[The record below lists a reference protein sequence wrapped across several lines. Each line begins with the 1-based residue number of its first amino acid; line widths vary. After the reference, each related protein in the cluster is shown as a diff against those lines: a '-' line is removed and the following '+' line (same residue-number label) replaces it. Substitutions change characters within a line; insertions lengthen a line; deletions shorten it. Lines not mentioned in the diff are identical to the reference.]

1 MTQLRTDKKA
11 HALRGTAAFIVAV
24 FSAAVLLF
32 TGCPNSHSN
41 KPATPKYKLTFS
53 VDGGGGSLTAKI
65 GETEIKSDSEI
76 EQNKTVIFTATPN
89 TNYVV
94 DKWTIQ
100 GGSFEAGTGTNGNTT
115 AKVKVTANT
124 TVKVSFKKMYS
135 VTFNVEGGNG
145 TLKATPEGGAETA
158 ASPISVEHEKTVTFT
173 ATAETDYKVE
183 KWTITGGTFV
193 EGGSEGSPTAKV
205 KVTAAATV
213 TVSFTR
219 YVKVPFGTNGE
230 KLAHHLQTATPA
242 SDGIYYIEVT
252 GLTKQDLQGDGQT
265 HTPTPSPLGLILKAA
280 PTKKVAL
287 KLGSGITGLTDMS
300 CCFAYC
306 ENLVSVAAIPK
317 GVTNMGRCFENCT
330 SLKQAP
336 VIQEGVT
343 NMRDCFVSC
352 TNLVSVAAIPKGVTN
367 MEGCF
372 NGCKSLEKAPT
383 IPNSVTDMKHCFNGC
398 TNLKQVPSIS
408 NTVTN
413 MHECFSNCT
422 NLTTVPSIP
431 AAVTNMQGC
440 FANCT
445 KLTSVTLECDYNPAT
460 HQGNPVFG
468 NAFVGCTELKAG
480 SIKVPQGQLSAYQ
493 AAADDMGTTA
503 DRFVE

>member
-11 HALRGTAAFIVAV
+11 HALRGTATFIVAV

-53 VDGGGGSLTAKI
+53 VDGGGSLTAKI

-89 TNYVV
+89 TDYVV

-252 GLTKQDLQGDGQT
+252 GLTKADLQGDGQS
-265 HTPTPSPLGLILKAA
+265 HTPNPSPLGEILKATPA
-280 PTKKVAL
+280 KKVAL
-287 KLGSGITGLTDMS
+287 KLGGGITGLTDMS
-300 CCFAYC
+300 YCFVHC

-317 GVTNMGRCFENCT
+317 GVTNMRYCFVGCENLV
-330 SLKQAP
+330 SAAAIP
-336 VIQEGVT
+336 EGVT
-343 NMRDCFVSC
+343 NME
-352 TNLVSVAAIPKGVTN
+352 A
-367 MEGCF
+367 CF
-372 NGCKSLEKAPT
+372 NGCTSLEKAPT
-383 IPNSVTDMKHCFNGC
+383 IPNSVTDMKYCFKGC

-413 MHECFSNCT
+413 MHECFSDCT

-460 HQGNPVFG
+460 HQGNPAFG

-480 SIKVPQGQLSAYQ
+480 SIKVPQGQVDAYR

-503 DRFVE
+503 DRFFE

>member
-1 MTQLRTDKKA
+1 
-11 HALRGTAAFIVAV
+11 
-24 FSAAVLLF
+24 
-32 TGCPNSHSN
+32 
-41 KPATPKYKLTFS
+41 
-53 VDGGGGSLTAKI
+53 
-65 GETEIKSDSEI
+65 
-76 EQNKTVIFTATPN
+76 
-89 TNYVV
+89 
-94 DKWTIQ
+94 
-100 GGSFEAGTGTNGNTT
+100 
-115 AKVKVTANT
+115 
-124 TVKVSFKKMYS
+124 MYS

-252 GLTKQDLQGDGQT
+252 GLTKADLQGDGQS
-265 HTPTPSPLGLILKAA
+265 HTPNPSPLGEILKATPA
-280 PTKKVAL
+280 KKVAL
-287 KLGSGITGLTDMS
+287 KLGGGITGLTDMS
-300 CCFAYC
+300 YCFVHC

-317 GVTNMGRCFENCT
+317 GVTNMRYCFVGCENLV
-330 SLKQAP
+330 SAAAIP
-336 VIQEGVT
+336 EGVT
-343 NMRDCFVSC
+343 NME
-352 TNLVSVAAIPKGVTN
+352 A
-367 MEGCF
+367 CF
-372 NGCKSLEKAPT
+372 NGCTSLEKAPT
-383 IPNSVTDMKHCFNGC
+383 IPNSVTDMKYCFKGC

-413 MHECFSNCT
+413 MHECFSDCT

-460 HQGNPVFG
+460 HQGNPAFG
-468 NAFVGCTELKAG
+468 NAFVGCTSLPDG
-480 SIKVPQGQLSAYQ
+480 GIKVPAAYYDNYTVSA
-493 AAADDMGTTA
+493 ALTDMGVPGADDTA
-503 DRFVE
+503 KKKKFKKIE

>member
-1 MTQLRTDKKA
+1 MKHKLKTVLFIGLALVALFGMTA
-11 HALRGTAAFIVAV
+11 
-24 FSAAVLLF
+24 
-32 TGCPNSHSN
+32 CPNN
-41 KPATPKYKLTFS
+41 A
-53 VDGGGGSLTAKI
+53 GGGGIPS
-65 GETEIKSDSEI
+65 
-76 EQNKTVIFTATPN
+76 TP
-89 TNYVV
+89 
-94 DKWTIQ
+94 KH
-100 GGSFEAGTGTNGNTT
+100 A
-115 AKVKVTANT
+115 
-124 TVKVSFKKMYS
+124 
-135 VTFNVEGGNG
+135 VTFSVEGGNG

-252 GLTKQDLQGDGQT
+252 GLTKADLQGDGQT
-265 HTPTPSPLGLILKAA
+265 HTPNPSPLGAILKAKS
-280 PTKKVAL
+280 TKKVAL

-300 CCFAYC
+300 CCFAHC

-317 GVTNMGRCFENCT
+317 GVTNME
-330 SLKQAP
+330 S
-336 VIQEGVT
+336 
-343 NMRDCFVSC
+343 
-352 TNLVSVAAIPKGVTN
+352 
-367 MEGCF
+367 CF

-445 KLTSVTLECDYNPAT
+445 KLTSVTLECDYNSAQLLGSPA
-460 HQGNPVFG
+460 FG
-468 NAFVGCTELKAG
+468 NAFNGCTSLPDG
-480 SIKVPQGQLSAYQ
+480 SIKVPAAYYDNYTVSA
-493 AAADDMGTTA
+493 ALTDMGVPGADDTA
-503 DRFVE
+503 KKKKFKKIE

>member
-1 MTQLRTDKKA
+1 MTA
-11 HALRGTAAFIVAV
+11 
-24 FSAAVLLF
+24 
-32 TGCPNSHSN
+32 CPNN
-41 KPATPKYKLTFS
+41 A
-53 VDGGGGSLTAKI
+53 GGGGIPS
-65 GETEIKSDSEI
+65 
-76 EQNKTVIFTATPN
+76 TP
-89 TNYVV
+89 
-94 DKWTIQ
+94 KH
-100 GGSFEAGTGTNGNTT
+100 A
-115 AKVKVTANT
+115 
-124 TVKVSFKKMYS
+124 
-135 VTFNVEGGNG
+135 VTFSVEGGNG

-252 GLTKQDLQGDGQT
+252 GLTKADLQGNCHS
-265 HTPTPSPLGLILKAA
+265 HTPQPSPLGVILKAT

-300 CCFAYC
+300 CCFAHC

-317 GVTNMGRCFENCT
+317 GVTNME
-330 SLKQAP
+330 S
-336 VIQEGVT
+336 
-343 NMRDCFVSC
+343 
-352 TNLVSVAAIPKGVTN
+352 
-367 MEGCF
+367 CF

-413 MHECFSNCT
+413 MHECFSDCT

-460 HQGNPVFG
+460 HQGNPAFG
-468 NAFVGCTELKAG
+468 NAFNGCTSLPDG
-480 SIKVPQGQLSAYQ
+480 GIKVPAAYYDNYTVSA
-493 AAADDMGTTA
+493 ALTDMGVPGADDTA
-503 DRFVE
+503 KKKKFKKIE

>member
-1 MTQLRTDKKA
+1 MKHKLKTVLFIGLALVALFGMTA
-11 HALRGTAAFIVAV
+11 
-24 FSAAVLLF
+24 
-32 TGCPNSHSN
+32 CPNNAGGGGTPS
-41 KPATPKYKLTFS
+41 TPKHTVTFS
-53 VDGGGGSLTAKI
+53 VDG
-65 GETEIKSDSEI
+65 
-76 EQNKTVIFTATPN
+76 
-89 TNYVV
+89 
-94 DKWTIQ
+94 
-100 GGSFEAGTGTNGNTT
+100 TG
-115 AKVKVTANT
+115 
-124 TVKVSFKKMYS
+124 
-135 VTFNVEGGNG
+135 G

-213 TVSFTR
+213 KVSFKR
-219 YVKVPFGTNGE
+219 DYKSVAFADLDNYLK
-230 KLAHHLQTATPA
+230 TATPA

-252 GLTKQDLQGDGQT
+252 GLTKQDLQGDGQS
-265 HTPTPSPLGLILKAA
+265 HTPNPSPLGEILKATPA
-280 PTKKVAL
+280 KKVAL
-287 KLGSGITGLTDMS
+287 KLGGGITGLTDMS
-300 CCFAYC
+300 YCFARC

-317 GVTNMGRCFENCT
+317 GVTNMRYCFVGCENLV
-330 SLKQAP
+330 SAAAIP
-336 VIQEGVT
+336 EGVT
-343 NMRDCFVSC
+343 NME
-352 TNLVSVAAIPKGVTN
+352 A
-367 MEGCF
+367 CF
-372 NGCKSLEKAPT
+372 NGCTSLEKAPT
-383 IPNSVTDMKHCFNGC
+383 IPNSVTDMKYCFKGC

-413 MHECFSNCT
+413 MHECFSDCT

-431 AAVTNMQGC
+431 AAVTNMQRC

-460 HQGNPVFG
+460 HRGNPAFG

-480 SIKVPQGQLSAYQ
+480 SIKVPQGQVDAYR

-503 DRFVE
+503 DRFFE

>member
-1 MTQLRTDKKA
+1 MTA
-11 HALRGTAAFIVAV
+11 
-24 FSAAVLLF
+24 
-32 TGCPNSHSN
+32 CPNN
-41 KPATPKYKLTFS
+41 A
-53 VDGGGGSLTAKI
+53 GGGGIPS
-65 GETEIKSDSEI
+65 
-76 EQNKTVIFTATPN
+76 TP
-89 TNYVV
+89 
-94 DKWTIQ
+94 KH
-100 GGSFEAGTGTNGNTT
+100 A
-115 AKVKVTANT
+115 
-124 TVKVSFKKMYS
+124 

-252 GLTKQDLQGDGQT
+252 GLTKADLQGNCHS
-265 HTPTPSPLGLILKAA
+265 HTPQPSPLGVILKAT

-300 CCFAYC
+300 CCFAHC

-336 VIQEGVT
+336 VIPEGVT
-343 NMRDCFVSC
+343 NMRNCFVGC
-352 TNLVSVAAIPKGVTN
+352 ENLVSVAAIPKGVTN
-367 MEGCF
+367 MESCF

-413 MHECFSNCT
+413 MHECFSDCT

-445 KLTSVTLECDYNPAT
+445 KLTSVTLECDYNSAQLLGSPA
-460 HQGNPVFG
+460 FG
-468 NAFVGCTELKAG
+468 NAFNGCTSLPDG
-480 SIKVPQGQLSAYQ
+480 GIKVPAAYYDNYTVSA
-493 AAADDMGTTA
+493 ALTDMGVPGADDTA
-503 DRFVE
+503 KKKKFKKIE

>member
-24 FSAAVLLF
+24 FSASVLLF

-53 VDGGGGSLTAKI
+53 VDGGGSLTAKI

-89 TNYVV
+89 TDYVV

-252 GLTKQDLQGDGQT
+252 GLTKADLQGDGQS
-265 HTPTPSPLGLILKAA
+265 HTPNPSPLGEILKATPA
-280 PTKKVAL
+280 KKVAL
-287 KLGSGITGLTDMS
+287 KLGGGITGLTDMS
-300 CCFAYC
+300 YCFVHC

-317 GVTNMGRCFENCT
+317 GVTNMRYCFVGCENLV
-330 SLKQAP
+330 SAAAIP
-336 VIQEGVT
+336 EGVT
-343 NMRDCFVSC
+343 NME
-352 TNLVSVAAIPKGVTN
+352 A
-367 MEGCF
+367 CF
-372 NGCKSLEKAPT
+372 NGCTSLEKAPT
-383 IPNSVTDMKHCFNGC
+383 IPNSVTDMKYCFKGC

-413 MHECFSNCT
+413 MHECFSDCT

-460 HQGNPVFG
+460 HQGNPAFG

-480 SIKVPQGQLSAYQ
+480 SIKVPQGQVDAYR

-503 DRFVE
+503 DRFFE